1 MKLKEIISLSFLN
14 FRANKFKSKVYI
26 SIMSILITIIICMS
40 SGINSL
46 NRFNNNYLNGDF
58 RYRTIGVEVL
68 NNNNKE
74 IKEKLEKQNIKYVST
89 IFENNNVFSQTVR
102 IKGGKGS
109 INLYGK
115 YSGIN
120 YTINSGRDIQND
132 NEIIC
137 SSKFY
142 AGNWTTIHDEEK
154 YTDLTKQLGQKIKIT
169 YDKEHVIADYQS
181 ELLGTYEH
189 ELELVG
195 TFDVSKDLTEYD
207 ICYVSTNF
215 FEKVVDENSN
225 IYSDY
230 YLSQLKNEVY
240 VLVDSY
246 KNVEYVKK
254 VLSDNGYNL
263 EMYYE
268 MDLEPFYL
276 IEEIINKASIVII
289 IISSICAFLFIRSTI
304 IESNKNIALYELLG
318 YKKKDIKLIFL
329 FQYLINLVISFII
342 GIVISH
348 IIRIII
354 VSILSKDPNYSILN
368 IFISYKEGLL
378 YFMIVSIITL
388 LSIILLFAT
397 KIKKNSPIKLMEGK
411 L

>member
-1 MKLKEIISLSFLN
+1 MKFKDIISLSFLN
-14 FRANKFKSKVYI
+14 FKSNKFKSIIYI
-26 SIMSILITIIICMS
+26 LIISILITIIICLS

-46 NRFNNNYLNGDF
+46 NKFNDDYLNSDF

-74 IKEKLEKQNIKYVST
+74 IKEKLEKQNIDYVAT
-89 IFENNNVFSQTVR
+89 IFENNNAFSQTVR
-102 IKGGKGS
+102 IKGKNES
-109 INLYGK
+109 INLYGN

-120 YTINSGRDIQND
+120 YTINSGRDIKND
-132 NEIIC
+132 NEIVC

-142 AGNWTTIHDEEK
+142 AGNWSIVHNEEE
-154 YTDLTKQLGQKIKIT
+154 YTDLTKQLGKKINIT
-169 YDKEHVIADYQS
+169 YDKEYVITDYQS

-225 IYSDY
+225 VYSDY
-230 YLSQLKNEVY
+230 FLSQLKNEVY

-246 KNVEYVKK
+246 KNVESVKK
-254 VLSDNGYNL
+254 ILSDSGYNL

-276 IEEIINKASIVII
+276 IEEIINKAKIVIM
-289 IISSICAFLFIRSTI
+289 IISSICAFLFIRSSI
-304 IESNKNIALYELLG
+304 LESNKNIALYELIG
-318 YKKKDIKLIFL
+318 YKKSNIKLIYL

-342 GIVISH
+342 GIILSH

-354 VSILSKDPNYSILN
+354 INILSKDPNYSFLN

-378 YFMIVSIITL
+378 YFVIVSIITL
-388 LSIILLFAT
+388 LSIIWLFAT